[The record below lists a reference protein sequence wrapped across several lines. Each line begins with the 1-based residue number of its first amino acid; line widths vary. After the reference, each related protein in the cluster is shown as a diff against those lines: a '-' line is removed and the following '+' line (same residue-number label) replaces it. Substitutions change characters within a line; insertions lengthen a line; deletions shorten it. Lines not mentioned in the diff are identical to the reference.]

1 MSLLPTA
8 SGVEGLSE
16 RARWHLGGLLTV
28 KVAAADSDGA
38 IAVVEERALRG
49 YATPPHVHGR
59 EDETLY
65 VIDGEV
71 EYVVD
76 GRAGVVTSGEGVFL
90 PRGLA
95 HHFRVASADA
105 HFLVIIT
112 PGGFE
117 EFFRQVSPPALANRP
132 PDGQDHPHT
141 DPALVV
147 TAAGAL
153 GTTVFRGTGDV
164 VVAAARTIAGST
176 DPVELSRAYRTVENA
191 VAGPVP
197 APLDTVADL
206 LLQAARRVGENPAHA
221 RALILLGILAE
232 GEDPARRRVHAAAAD
247 LVRLVRPG
255 APEAVALAFTYV
267 LAHFPEH
274 GHAVRE
280 ALEPLGLP
288 ESDWLRLLRCL
299 DAPDVARIGRV
310 WPTPTVW
317 RLDAVEREL
326 DRTWRATLRLDE
338 ADGAALWESET
349 TALLAYMGAKAE
361 NAVTGS
367 DRA

>member
-1 MSLLPTA
+1 MSLLP
-8 SGVEGLSE
+8 GVGDLSE
-16 RARWHLGGLLTV
+16 RARWHLGGLLTI

-38 IAVVEERALRG
+38 ISVVEERALRG

-65 VIDGEV
+65 VIEGEV

-76 GRAGVVTSGEGVFL
+76 GRPGVVTSGEGVFL

-95 HHFRVASADA
+95 HNFRVASAEA

-117 EFFRQVSPPALANRP
+117 EFFQQVSPPALAERP
-132 PDGQDHPHT
+132 PGEQDHPHT

-147 TAAGAL
+147 TAAGVL
-153 GTTVFRGTGDV
+153 GTTVFRGSEAV
-164 VVAAARTIAGST
+164 VVAAATAVTTST
-176 DPVELSRAYRTVENA
+176 DPVELARAYRVVENA

-206 LLQAARRVGENPAHA
+206 LLQAARRVAQNPLHA
-221 RALILLGILAE
+221 RALLLLGILAE
-232 GEDPARRRVHAAAAD
+232 GEDPARQRVHDAAPE

-255 APEAVALAFTYV
+255 APPAVALASTYL

-274 GHAVRE
+274 GQAVRE
-280 ALEPLGLP
+280 ALEPLGLN

-299 DAPDVARIGRV
+299 DARVGR
-310 WPTPTVW
+310 
-317 RLDAVEREL
+317 RGAVGVR
-326 DRTWRATLRLDE
+326 D
-338 ADGAALWESET
+338 DGAAGVHGCQGRERRDGERPCLICSTRGST
-349 TALLAYMGAKAE
+349 TP
-361 NAVTGS
+361 S
-367 DRA
+367 RARPATVR